1 MGKRNVLTTNRRTS
15 VEFDFLWQLE
25 NIQKTIDIISV
36 GSKFTDTLRFDIV
49 TNIIKIKNRVFPVFC
64 INVFELF

>member
-36 GSKFTDTLRFDIV
+36 ESKFTDTLRFDIV